1 LAGLFYK
8 LTLKL
13 PLNNTFNTITMRFI
27 IGRLNA
33 LITNRSAGVV
43 FLITQPQFHAHFLLG
58 IFAKVIAS
66 ITTNSIA
73 YRADLQ
79 AQGVDLSPFIR
90 YDISR
95 IKMKANDILTSSETN
110 TNEAIALGIEINK
123 QVNYRGGQLNR
134 FVSVEYK
141 SDIRRDT
148 SDYLSKNAEQE
159 VSVKLGLDYQKDNTN
174 KQ

>member
-13 PLNNTFNTITMRFI
+13 PLNNTFN
-27 IGRLNA
+27 
-33 LITNRSAGVV
+33 
-43 FLITQPQFHAHFLLG
+43 
-58 IFAKVIAS
+58 
-66 ITTNSIA
+66 
-73 YRADLQ
+73 
-79 AQGVDLSPFIR
+79 
-90 YDISR
+90 
-95 IKMKANDILTSSETN
+95 ETN

-141 SDIRRDT
+141 SEIVLGILAGLFYKLTLKLPLNNTFNTITMRFIIGRLNVIFIPLSDIRRDT

-159 VSVKLGLDYQKDNTN
+159 VSVKLGLDYQKDSLIGVSLAAGKYIIRLHLNTADVIAN
-174 KQ
+174 ERR

>member
-13 PLNNTFNTITMRFI
+13 P
-27 IGRLNA
+27 
-33 LITNRSAGVV
+33 
-43 FLITQPQFHAHFLLG
+43 
-58 IFAKVIAS
+58 
-66 ITTNSIA
+66 
-73 YRADLQ
+73 Y
-79 AQGVDLSPFIR
+79 
-90 YDISR
+90 
-95 IKMKANDILTSSETN
+95 

-159 VSVKLGLDYQKDNTN
+159 ISIPRAIASLVLVSLLVSISFAFILIRLMS
-174 KQ
+174 